1 MSIALHPAVVECRR
15 LGERGALASHE
26 LSFVLNVMRILER
39 TTESRRTAA
48 SLFGIGDTAF
58 QACCDL
64 AGRQERDDLTMALAR
79 YNAALANRSEPCL
92 FTMTL

>member
-1 MSIALHPAVVECRR
+1 MNHPAITECRR
-15 LGERGALASHE
+15 LQTEGSALASHE
-26 LSFVLNVMRILER
+26 LSFVLNVKRILER

-58 QACCDL
+58 RASCFL
-64 AGRQERDDLTMALAR
+64 AERQEQEDLTTALAR
-79 YNAALANRSEPCL
+79 YTACLANRSEPCL